1 MGRIIAV
8 DYGPKRVGLAATD
21 PLRIIAS
28 PLTTLGPGKAVE
40 FIADYVSH
48 EQVDIIVVG
57 MPQKLDGSPSEN
69 AAGAEKF
76 AERLRERFPAI
87 SVDYE
92 DERFT
97 SVIAHRAM
105 IEAGVKKSDRRDKA
119 LVDRTSASLILQ
131 SYLERISK

>member
-28 PLTTLGPGKAVE
+28 PLTTLGPNKAIE
-40 FIADYVSH
+40 FIADFMSR
-48 EQVDIIVVG
+48 EQVDTIVVG
-57 MPQKLDGSPSEN
+57 MPRKLNGSLSDN
-69 AAGAEKF
+69 AEGAENF
-76 AERLRERFPAI
+76 AGRLHECFPNVEIA
-87 SVDYE
+87 YE

-97 SVIAHRAM
+97 SVIAHQAM

-131 SYLERISK
+131 SYLERISR